1 MTDVIFMIFWT
12 AAMAIALYLT
22 VRYLWPLLLVA
33 VLVALGGVHRRRKAV
48 RQMEKEYEKA
58 REETL
63 ADQVFYQQ
71 VRKRE
76 EAPVVIDAEFTPVEE
91 EKQEQAAHGS
101 NR

>member
-1 MTDVIFMIFWT
+1 MLSEIYIPGFTVTSLLLT
-12 AAMAIALYLT
+12 AIIC
-22 VRYLWPLLLVA
+22 LVA

-76 EAPVVIDAEFTPVEE
+76 EEPVVIDAEFTPVEE

>member
-76 EAPVVIDAEFTPVEE
+76 EEPVVIDAAFTPVEE
-91 EKQEQAAHGS
+91 GKQEQTAHGS

>member
-1 MTDVIFMIFWT
+1 MSDVIFMVFWT
-12 AAMAIALYLT
+12 IAMAIALYLA

-33 VLVALGGVHRRRKAV
+33 VLVALGGAHRRKKAI

-63 ADQVFYQQ
+63 ANQVFQQQ

-76 EAPVVIDAEFTPVEE
+76 EAPVIIDAEFTPVEE
-91 EKQEQAAHGS
+91 EKQEQAVHGS
-101 NR
+101 NN